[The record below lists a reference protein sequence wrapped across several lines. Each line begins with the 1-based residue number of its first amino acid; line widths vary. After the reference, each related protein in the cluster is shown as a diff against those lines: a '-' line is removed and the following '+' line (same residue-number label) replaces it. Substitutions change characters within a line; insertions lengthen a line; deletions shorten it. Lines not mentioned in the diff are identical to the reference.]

1 MLHPVAARAHDDHT
15 QSKAG
20 EVLLEFK
27 PLVRGEE
34 DRKAALGCTAKE
46 LAVLET
52 APALL
57 LNRPALMDGELAGE
71 LSREGLV

>member
-1 MLHPVAARAHDDHT
+1 MLHPVATRAHDDHT
-15 QSKAG
+15 QTKAG

-34 DRKAALGCTAKE
+34 DRKAALCCTPQE
-46 LAVLET
+46 LAILET

-57 LNRPALMDGELAGE
+57 LHRPTLMDRELAGE